1 MERTQQAA
9 TQTLMCTLLLSF
21 PQDLHQQ
28 LGFKAT
34 TFCCYNVADMLILP
48 DREGETIAQILQA
61 YRQLVLLST
70 ERITNKVSI
79 GQAAHNSM
87 AMQLETQ
94 ALVRDLLFLHT
105 HDPC

>member
-1 MERTQQAA
+1 
-9 TQTLMCTLLLSF
+9 
-21 PQDLHQQ
+21 
-28 LGFKAT
+28 
-34 TFCCYNVADMLILP
+34 MLKIDA

-61 YRQLVLLST
+61 YRHLVLLSG

-94 ALVRDLLFLHT
+94 ALVCGALPTSLKYPH
-105 HDPC
+105 HN